1 MEEMNRGYE
10 IIDAHCH
17 IFPEQIAGKATESI
31 GHFYEIPMQRMG
43 DPVSLLEC
51 GRRAGVS
58 QFLVCSTAT
67 APHQVRA
74 INDYISGQ
82 CAEHSEFFG
91 FGSVHP
97 DMENVGD
104 EIEYIRS
111 RGLHGVKLHP
121 DFQRFNIDAPEA
133 YRIYEALGD
142 LPVLIHMGDARYD
155 YSAPARLV
163 RVLKDF
169 PKLHVM
175 AAHLGGYSAWPDAL
189 ELLPHRAEYLRFDVS
204 SSLAFISPEY
214 ARQMISA
221 YGYENCFWGSD
232 FPMWDHAAELERFF
246 ALNLTDG
253 QNRAI
258 FSENFK
264 AYFAL

>member
-1 MEEMNRGYE
+1 MTN
-10 IIDAHCH
+10 DTSADW
-17 IFPEQIAGKATESI
+17 KAM
-31 GHFYEIPMQRMG
+31 YM
-43 DPVSLLEC
+43 LL
-51 GRRAGVS
+51 
-58 QFLVCSTAT
+58 F
-67 APHQVRA
+67 
-74 INDYISGQ
+74 
-82 CAEHSEFFG
+82 
-91 FGSVHP
+91 
-97 DMENVGD
+97 
-104 EIEYIRS
+104 
-111 RGLHGVKLHP
+111 HG
-121 DFQRFNIDAPEA
+121 IT
-133 YRIYEALGD
+133 
-142 LPVLIHMGDARYD
+142 
-155 YSAPARLV
+155 
-163 RVLKDF
+163 
-169 PKLHVM
+169 
-175 AAHLGGYSAWPDAL
+175 DAL